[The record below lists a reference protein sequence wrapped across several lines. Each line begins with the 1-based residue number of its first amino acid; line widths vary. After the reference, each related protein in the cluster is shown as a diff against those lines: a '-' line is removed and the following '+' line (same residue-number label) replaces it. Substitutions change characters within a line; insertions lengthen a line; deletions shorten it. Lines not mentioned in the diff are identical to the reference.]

1 MMLKEDERNVFV
13 VILKC
18 HDKIKCDISHII
30 CQYCNFISNYSETCA
45 YRDRGGKINSQKG
58 FIEA

>member
-18 HDKIKCDISHII
+18 YDKIKCDIFYII
-30 CQYCNFISNYSETCA
+30 CQYCNFIFNYLEIYVYC
-45 YRDRGGKINSQKG
+45 DRGGKINL
-58 FIEA
+58 